1 MERDQI
7 GRIPDRWI
15 GEPVEVGHHVDN
27 AGVLSMGSSAGTLE
41 ETDDAGI
48 LVSVQG
54 SGGSVELRFFPWTS
68 VVTISTSVG

>member
-27 AGVLSMGSSAGTLE
+27 AGVLSVGSSAGTLE